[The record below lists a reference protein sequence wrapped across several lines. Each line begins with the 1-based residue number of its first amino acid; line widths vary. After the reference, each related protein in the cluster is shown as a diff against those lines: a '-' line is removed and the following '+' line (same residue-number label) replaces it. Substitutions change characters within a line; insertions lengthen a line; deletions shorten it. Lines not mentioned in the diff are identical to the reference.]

1 MLESSVIPSPIKG
14 SLIIFHRYYSYSLVL
29 LASVALILL
38 WSTRYGV
45 AASCGVDKLDL
56 LIYPMQLICRAGWQW
71 FALQAFPMVVGLG
84 VFLFPVV
91 RIMILIR
98 WCVFAIKSYQPT
110 QLVVL
115 KHRGYGLLLLCLP
128 LLSLGIYLLIA
139 VYGM

>member
-14 SLIIFHRYYSYSLVL
+14 SLILFHRYYSYSLVL

-45 AASCGVDKLDL
+45 AASCGGDKLVT
-56 LIYPMQLICRAGWQW
+56 YPLPLICRGGWQW

-98 WCVFAIKSYQPT
+98 WCIFAIKSHQPI

-115 KHRGYGLLLLCLP
+115 KHRSYGILLLCLP